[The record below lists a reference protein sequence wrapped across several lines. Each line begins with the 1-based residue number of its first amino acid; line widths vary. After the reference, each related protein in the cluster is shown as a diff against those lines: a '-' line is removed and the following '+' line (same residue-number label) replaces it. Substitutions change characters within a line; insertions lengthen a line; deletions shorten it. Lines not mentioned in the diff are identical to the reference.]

1 MDSVKA
7 ESVPTSIY
15 CKKSYVVLYAP
26 MCTLIFYSM
35 DYARKLQDLYERL
48 DDDMFYE
55 VAVRLEDVHS
65 LPKAVLCE
73 LVCRIVREQICKRN
87 DELAKELMYNNELL
101 ASL

>member
-1 MDSVKA
+1 
-7 ESVPTSIY
+7 
-15 CKKSYVVLYAP
+15 

-35 DYARKLQDLYERL
+35 DYARRLQDLYERL

-55 VAVRLEDVHS
+55 VAVRLENVHS
-65 LPKAVLCE
+65 LPKAVLYGV
-73 LVCRIVREQICKRN
+73 VCNIIREQIYKRN